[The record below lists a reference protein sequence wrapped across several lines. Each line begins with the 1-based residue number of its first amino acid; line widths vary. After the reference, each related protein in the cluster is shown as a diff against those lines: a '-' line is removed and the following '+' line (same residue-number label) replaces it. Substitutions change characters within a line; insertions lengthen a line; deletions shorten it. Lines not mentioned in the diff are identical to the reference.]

1 MVSCRH
7 ARLSST
13 GRWVSTDGEVA
24 GVGLEFLVLARD
36 GRSRLPGILTGG
48 RERRGAAS
56 HVRHGRHLTPMMERS
71 GRWPPRF
78 VVASHGLSTGL
89 LPISAAPVRAPCERT
104 AVERCRIAF
113 DEYTD
118 FGSTMPLLSVGV
130 RRRVLSG
137 WVCKPE
143 VTGLIPVRS
152 TEKPA
157 GNGGFLSLAGLQDV
171 QNDRLWKRDWK
182 REVTYSTK
190 NRYAARPSLAD
201 WGLGPD
207 LLAVGEPPRG
217 TCRAVDDRLQPAPLV
232 DGQIRAPAAL
242 AGQLPL
248 ICAERRRLTH
258 ARPETKPSERSNSA
272 E

>member
-36 GRSRLPGILTGG
+36 GRSRLPGIMTCG
-48 RERRGAAS
+48 RERRGAAA
-56 HVRHGRHLTPMMERS
+56 HVRHGRRPNPRLIGAIGPMAAEIR
-71 GRWPPRF
+71 RRF
-78 VVASHGLSTGL
+78 SWAEHDL

-118 FGSTMPLLSVGV
+118 FGSTMLLLSVGV

-143 VTGLIPVRS
+143 
-152 TEKPA
+152 A
-157 GNGGFLSLAGLQDV
+157 AGL
-171 QNDRLWKRDWK
+171 NP
-182 REVTYSTK
+182 
-190 NRYAARPSLAD
+190 ARSIA
-201 WGLGPD
+201 
-207 LLAVGEPPRG
+207 RN
-217 TCRAVDDRLQPAPLV
+217 CYLQVL
-232 DGQIRAPAAL
+232 
-242 AGQLPL
+242 
-248 ICAERRRLTH
+248 
-258 ARPETKPSERSNSA
+258 
-272 E
+272 